1 MSHALLKRYP
11 SLYDLV
17 YISSYLYESAAF
29 QQLHYQDPTPPW
41 SAMSRMYLTAT
52 DEDFIWR
59 QGLSPANSRT
69 AERMLITTPFMLSPD
84 NPMLLLCIRNRKPD
98 ARSPWYAERFIPR
111 SEFERAGQFAG
122 IPEGEWLRNWA
133 IIRLGEPHDYFGA
146 LQELAKM
153 THPGEHWYF
162 GLDEDRHFPIL
173 GNFLRY
179 TFYKLWLDQAICYS
193 ADGQMASFNT
203 GLVNS
208 RYEYIYAVFEHIQPQ
223 NGKFWSLKGFCIA
236 GEQGLGKEFL
246 RQFNPIPKPARF
258 FRRTSELIY
267 EIDYDLSLEQQMP
280 YVDYNHI
287 IHDNLRRFPLSFL
300 RNICFGYQEIQQ
312 LLDQIPKADSAP
324 TLDQL
329 WEQIDRKVDNELFI
343 RIKAQMERAVRMG
356 VQRAIWNYKTAIPVY
371 FPARDALSWLLPLAL
386 TPGSQAD
393 VALVVE
399 RFPNGNLE
407 GHTVLDLDMAYTN
420 ARLVS
425 KPESDWLSPAII
437 EMGLETRMEIQNEQ
451 PSSSSNEPGA
461 IPALDNDPPQGK
473 GSPAKNTKEAA
484 KDVKIPSKTKSAQ
497 QPNRLDEGTVSPN
510 KSKSNRRKTRRKP
523 SSTTVLQAAAAFQE
537 TVTGQVS
544 DIAETVAI
552 LPQKSTSKTFK
563 PDGKK
568 RNVPAE
574 RPPALVDQEKAAAS
588 QKKNSSKTSK
598 ADGKKGN
605 VPAERPPALVDQ
617 EKAAASQK
625 KPLKK
630 SKETGK
636 KRKGQTPLFS
646 SPDAC
651 AGKAADFQ
659 KEAATQ
665 PLNAPEKTATVQA
678 EPSVHSLH
686 RDKQTSS
693 LPKALEILNRQRGLS
708 ASQARSKKT
717 SAPTNEFQE
726 SAIDHN
732 NTVSEKQTDLS
743 PTLIGKTV
751 LLDQIKL
758 RKGRQGIEG
767 VYKGIR
773 VTVSPSAMQ
782 QPAES
787 YLGKKVSVKIL
798 RINPQKTQY
807 IGKVVEQG
815 EEKI

>member
-41 SAMSRMYLTAT
+41 SAMSRRYLTAT

-537 TVTGQVS
+537 TATGQVS

-552 LPQKSTSKTFK
+552 LPQKSSSKTF
-563 PDGKK
+563 
-568 RNVPAE
+568 
-574 RPPALVDQEKAAAS
+574 
-588 QKKNSSKTSK
+588 K

-625 KPLKK
+625 KN
-630 SKETGK
+630 S
-636 KRKGQTPLFS
+636 
-646 SPDAC
+646 
-651 AGKAADFQ
+651 
-659 KEAATQ
+659 
-665 PLNAPEKTATVQA
+665 
-678 EPSVHSLH
+678 
-686 RDKQTSS
+686 
-693 LPKALEILNRQRGLS
+693 
-708 ASQARSKKT
+708 
-717 SAPTNEFQE
+717 
-726 SAIDHN
+726 
-732 NTVSEKQTDLS
+732 
-743 PTLIGKTV
+743 
-751 LLDQIKL
+751 
-758 RKGRQGIEG
+758 
-767 VYKGIR
+767 
-773 VTVSPSAMQ
+773 
-782 QPAES
+782 
-787 YLGKKVSVKIL
+787 
-798 RINPQKTQY
+798 
-807 IGKVVEQG
+807 
-815 EEKI
+815 

>member
-41 SAMSRMYLTAT
+41 SAMSRRYLTAT

-451 PSSSSNEPGA
+451 PSSSSNELGA

-497 QPNRLDEGTVSPN
+497 QPNRLNEGTVSPN

-552 LPQKSTSKTFK
+552 LPQKSSSKTFK
-563 PDGKK
+563 ADGKK
-568 RNVPAE
+568 GNVPAE

-588 QKKNSSKTSK
+588 QKKNSSKTFK

-651 AGKAADFQ
+651 AEKAADFQ

>member
-41 SAMSRMYLTAT
+41 SAMSRRYLTAT

-451 PSSSSNEPGA
+451 PSSSSNELGA
-461 IPALDNDPPQGK
+461 IPALDSDPPQGK

-497 QPNRLDEGTVSPN
+497 QPNRLNEGTVSPN

-552 LPQKSTSKTFK
+552 LPQKSSSKTF
-563 PDGKK
+563 
-568 RNVPAE
+568 
-574 RPPALVDQEKAAAS
+574 
-588 QKKNSSKTSK
+588 K

-651 AGKAADFQ
+651 AEKAADFQ